1 MIQRG
6 CGHAEASGPTVLGFR
21 GDIPET
27 PGTPRHIRGPHKGIP
42 GHRSKD
48 LIGAA

>member
-6 CGHAEASGPTVLGFR
+6 CGHAEASGPSVLGFR
-21 GDIPET
+21 AALC
-27 PGTPRHIRGPHKGIP
+27 GPHRGIP

-48 LIGAA
+48 LTGAA